1 MAESASGAPA
11 TQRGGTPPA
20 TEISPAKEDH
30 FLQLVLR
37 ITLDPAAASSPH
49 CQLYY
54 LRRYAEEL
62 KQAGKPL
69 KLTRDDFETVIIKRI
84 QDAAAEGSPNVF
96 RFLADSFH
104 RANDEVYSKGL
115 PAALRLEVIQ
125 DLQRQLVNYAVLLL
139 SCPELFELG
148 DMPPCQM
155 LEEQLRQFV
164 EIGCP
169 LSFFNRMV
177 DDLVQQGVDS
187 GEDLL
192 KRWFRPVIKALCDGL
207 NLHNMTE
214 YKSPAYNALKFLSGQ
229 KPLAR
234 LMAEAS
240 FLFPEFQRR
249 FPVTK
254 SGLFYQ
260 ENSLLGRLLAP
271 TLLDG
276 PTLKKGRQESLS
288 MKYFAGNQALTAQ
301 YLQATVQTLRHDQ
314 QSLQEVYVQIVK
326 NMCRGGSECRH
337 RVVRW
342 YAEILGSNELRAKMS
357 HMLRMTQQQAAE
369 SLDPMHAMLLK
380 VQGQTSYGFTLN
392 AFWSLLG
399 LTEPIKMEK
408 LSDICYFYGM
418 RAEDS
423 LAREVLGDLMKDAK
437 LGDDASVA
445 AAERFAREKGLLQAE
460 SKFSTEVFLLMLKS
474 LRVLFNPCMAEF
486 TRILQK
492 FQAVHD
498 QGTSPTSPE
507 YRFLIAEIMAWRTVV
522 FHPKFCS
529 LYWHAV
535 HLALAWLLRAVYC
548 FNLDGSLRADDVAL
562 VAKQQNRFSTLVL
575 QSCPPPLQAER
586 ATRGASGAGRTS
598 PGRGAT
604 PSSHGGASASS
615 DAVTV
620 PPQFA
625 ALPSALVEDLFT
637 SVRRMLELQSVYL
650 SVRST
655 QGFEQ
660 PPIAA
665 MDAELVA
672 AACIA
677 VMTASEFFRNV
688 HLRCDGACRTLY
700 FMFLTEGVRGRLEN
714 TPVVQEHLVR
724 ALTDVFIA
732 SERGSYYD
740 RITFRIPIVD
750 LFQKLLVA
758 DDFKAA
764 LHRLGS
770 SSPEKFIHM
779 IHLLLNDVSTLVDQA
794 MSALTEIRKRQLE
807 GRDHD
812 DPPPQANAATTAE
825 GAAEAVGGG
834 SAAAA
839 SGAADEQSAE
849 EEEDDDTG
857 ASLEGNAQLR
867 RETWSRLEATTRD
880 LCSLGFNACSLFS
893 LYARECGAYII
904 RSSSILPQAVTTLD
918 CCLDHLVGP
927 RCLQLKVNNMESY
940 NFQPK
945 NWLMKVLESYVYLL
959 QADPEDGAQLV
970 AEILKDGRY
979 FQKETV
985 NKAYRIAKREGLM
998 NVKLLQKFQELV
1010 KRLSEGKE
1018 EDFEIDYD
1026 AFPAEYL
1033 DPIMADVM
1041 TDPVRLPTS
1050 NNIMDRK
1057 HIERHLMSEPSDPF
1071 NRMPLTKDAL
1081 IPLPELRQEI
1091 MAFIASKSNSA
1102 N

>member
-1 MAESASGAPA
+1 MADSPQAPSAADGTAA
-11 TQRGGTPPA
+11 T
-20 TEISPAKEDH
+20 ISPAKEDH

-37 ITLDPAAASSPH
+37 LTVDPATAASPH
-49 CQLYY
+49 CQVYFLK
-54 LRRYAEEL
+54 RYAEEL
-62 KQAGKPL
+62 TNEGRPL
-69 KLTRDDFETVIIKRI
+69 KLARADLETILIKRI
-84 QDAAAEGSPNVF
+84 QDAFKEGTPNVF
-96 RFLADSFH
+96 RFLADCFH

-115 PAALRLEVIQ
+115 PAAARPALVQE
-125 DLQRQLVNYAVLLL
+125 LQRQFVDYAVLFL
-139 SCPELFELG
+139 SCPELFEL
-148 DMPPCQM
+148 DDPIPYAMI
-155 LEEQLRQFV
+155 EEQLTQFV
-164 EIGCP
+164 EMGCP
-169 LSFFNRMV
+169 LSFFTRMI
-177 DDLVQQGVDS
+177 DTLVLQGAET
-187 GEDLL
+187 GEDFLG
-192 KRWFRPVIKALCDGL
+192 RWFTPVIKSLCDKL
-207 NLHNMTE
+207 DLHSMTE
-214 YKSPAYNALKFLSGQ
+214 YKSAPFNAFKFLSGQ
-229 KPLAR
+229 KALAR
-234 LMAEAS
+234 LMSEPA
-240 FLFPEFQRR
+240 LLLPTFPRR

-254 SGLFYQ
+254 PGLFYQ
-260 ENSLLGRLLAP
+260 EHSLLGRLLAQ

-276 PTLKKGRQESLS
+276 PTLKNGRQESLS

-314 QSLQEVYVQIVK
+314 QSHQEVFLQIVK
-326 NMCRGGSECRH
+326 NLCRAGADCRH

-342 YAEILGSNELRAKMS
+342 YGQILSSNELRAKMS

-369 SLDPMHAMLLK
+369 SLDPMHSMLLK

-399 LTEPIKMEK
+399 LTEPIKMDK
-408 LSDICYFYGM
+408 LADLCYFFGL
-418 RAEDS
+418 RAGDPV
-423 LAREVLGDLMKDAK
+423 AREALGDLLKDAK
-437 LGDDASVA
+437 LGNAASVSR
-445 AAERFAREKGLLQAE
+445 AETFGGAHGVLKAE
-460 SKFSTEVFLLMLKS
+460 TKFPTEVFWLTLKAI
-474 LRVLFNPCMAEF
+474 RVLFNPCMAEF

-507 YRFLIAEIMAWRTVV
+507 YRFLVAEILSWRTVV
-522 FHPKFCS
+522 LHPKFCA
-529 LYWHAV
+529 LYWHVV
-535 HLALAWLLRAVYC
+535 HLGLSWLLRAVYC
-548 FNLDGSLRADDVAL
+548 FNLDGSARPEEETLL
-562 VAKQQNRFSTLVL
+562 AKQQNRVAALVM
-575 QSCPPPLQAER
+575 QSCPPPLQVER
-586 ATRGASGAGRTS
+586 QRAARTASTGSQSPSCHAAGN
-598 PGRGAT
+598 
-604 PSSHGGASASS
+604 ASEEI
-615 DAVTV
+615 TT

-637 SVRRMLELQSVYL
+637 SIRRMLELQSVYL

-660 PPIAA
+660 PPVAA

-677 VMTASEFFRNV
+677 VMTASDFFRNV
-688 HLRCDGACRTLY
+688 HLRCDGACKTLY
-700 FMFLTEGVRGRLEN
+700 FMFLTDGVRGRLESI
-714 TPVVQEHLVR
+714 PVVQEHLVR
-724 ALTDVFIA
+724 ALTEVFIA

-740 RITFRIPIVD
+740 RINFRIPIVD
-750 LFQKLLVA
+750 LFQKLLVL
-758 DDFKAA
+758 DDYKAA

-812 DPPPQANAATTAE
+812 DPPPQASAATAE
-825 GAAEAVGGG
+825 SAVAEAAAG
-834 SAAAA
+834 SSAIGA
-839 SGAADEQSAE
+839 SSSGTE
-849 EEEDDDTG
+849 EEEDEEEEDAG

-880 LCSLGFNACSLFS
+880 LCSLGFNACSLLS
-893 LYARECGAYII
+893 LYAKECGAYII

-927 RCLQLKVNNMESY
+927 QCLQLKVNNMESY

-959 QADPEDGAQLV
+959 QADPEGGDQLV

-998 NVKLLQKFQELV
+998 SVKLLEKFQELV

-1018 EDFEIDYD
+1018 EDFEIDFD

-1041 TDPVRLPTS
+1041 TDPVKLPTS

-1057 HIERHLMSEPSDPF
+1057 HIERHLMSDPSDPF
-1071 NRMPLTKDAL
+1071 NRMPLTKEEL
-1081 IPLPELRQEI
+1081 IPLPYLRQEI
-1091 MAFIASKSNSA
+1091 MDFIATQQKA
-1102 N
+1102 KAT